1 VISKAASDCV
11 AGFIEGSVD
20 RANNVKNRLKDYRQK
35 MDQFLD
41 CYARLEILFPETDVY
56 DLLDHPDQWLE
67 SANPEARDQ
76 IMILIINALDLLY
89 FWMYQPRARTA
100 FSNLLCRMELDERR
114 ILIKAQSVLK
124 MEREIS
130 QMFID
135 GIAGRNFSKPLA
147 FFLNRSEEYLQAI
160 DKLDRCV

>member
-1 VISKAASDCV
+1 
-11 AGFIEGSVD
+11 
-20 RANNVKNRLKDYRQK
+20 
-35 MDQFLD
+35 
-41 CYARLEILFPETDVY
+41 
-56 DLLDHPDQWLE
+56 
-67 SANPEARDQ
+67 
-76 IMILIINALDLLY
+76 
-89 FWMYQPRARTA
+89 
-100 FSNLLCRMELDERR
+100 
-114 ILIKAQSVLK
+114 LIKAQSVLK